1 MTEASMNAADTE
13 EPGRKSF
20 WFIALGVIVFLAGG
34 LAAAN
39 LFAATVISVLF
50 VGGMM
55 IAGGILE
62 IVHAFGIKSWGS
74 FILWFL
80 TGVLYTI
87 AGILT
92 FYNPLLATAI
102 LTLLI
107 AISLIAAG
115 VTRIWA
121 GISQRH
127 SRGWAWMV
135 AAGILTLLV
144 GLLIMLRWPVN
155 SLWVLGIFL
164 AVDLMFQGLAYIT
177 YGLGLRRHPAVP

>member
-1 MTEASMNAADTE
+1 MTEASVNAANVQET
-13 EPGRKSF
+13 GKKSF
-20 WFIALGVIVFLAGG
+20 WFVALGVVVFLAGAI
-34 LAAAN
+34 AAAN
-39 LFAATVISVLF
+39 LFVATVISVLV

-55 IAGGILE
+55 IAGGVLE
-62 IVHAFGIKSWGS
+62 IVHSFSIKSWGS

-102 LTLLI
+102 LTLFI

-115 VTRIWA
+115 LARIWA
-121 GISQRH
+121 GIWQRN
-127 SRGWAWMV
+127 SSGWAWMV

-155 SLWVLGIFL
+155 SLWVIGIFL

-177 YGLGLRRHPAVP
+177 YGLGLRRHSTVG